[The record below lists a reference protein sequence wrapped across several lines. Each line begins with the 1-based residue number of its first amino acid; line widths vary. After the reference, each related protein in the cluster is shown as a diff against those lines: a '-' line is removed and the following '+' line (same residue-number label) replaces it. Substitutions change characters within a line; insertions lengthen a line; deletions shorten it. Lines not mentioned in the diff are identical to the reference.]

1 MTTYYVCR
9 AASLTELELSQ
20 TEDERMACDI
30 VSAACVYEDLGS
42 DLVAIE
48 ADSENGTY
56 AHLKGGAMYTMEL
69 TESNMAI
76 WKSEG
81 KKIHE
86 YLLGP
91 ADDDNQLWRAFGA
104 LDTAMDDYENTC
116 EQSEHFNGLGK
127 GFSYAITSHIDE
139 KIHEEMMDFA
149 NVMEDLFAIEEI
161 KTVTG

>member
-20 TEDERMACDI
+20 TKDERMACDI

-42 DLVAIE
+42 DLVAIK

-56 AHLKGGAMYTMEL
+56 AHLKGAALYTMEL

-104 LDTAMDDYENTC
+104 LDAAMDDYENTC

>member
-1 MTTYYVCR
+1 
-9 AASLTELELSQ
+9 
-20 TEDERMACDI
+20 MACDI

-42 DLVAIE
+42 DLVAIK
-48 ADSENGTY
+48 ADFENGTY
-56 AHLKGGAMYTMEL
+56 AHLKGAALYTMEL

-76 WKSEG
+76 WESEG
-81 KKIHE
+81 KKIYE

-91 ADDDNQLWRAFGA
+91 ADDDNQLWQAFGA
-104 LDTAMDDYENTC
+104 LDAAMDDYENTC

>member
-20 TEDERMACDI
+20 TKDERMACDI

-56 AHLKGGAMYTMEL
+56 AHLKGAALYTMEL
-69 TESNMAI
+69 NESNMAI
-76 WKSEG
+76 WKNEG
-81 KKIHE
+81 EKIHE

-91 ADDDNQLWRAFGA
+91 ADDDNQLWRAFGT
-104 LDTAMDDYENTC
+104 LDAAMDDYENTC
-116 EQSEHFNGLGK
+116 EQSEHFNGMGK

-149 NVMEDLFAIEEI
+149 TVMEDLFAIEEI